1 LPELRSIVLLA
12 LESCFKATARLE
24 SETQYYIS
32 TLRNVCLIE
41 KRIRKHWGKENKVHW
56 ILVVAF
62 NKDMS
67 QKRNGEVAQIFSS
80 LNRIALNLLRKNK
93 LRIEGKRTLKMCG
106 WNNDYILKN
115 LKN

>member
-1 LPELRSIVLLA
+1 LLA
-12 LESCFKATARLE
+12 LESCFKANGTLE

-32 TLRNVCLIE
+32 TLRNVWLIE

-62 NKDMS
+62 NEDMS

-80 LNRIALNLLRKNK
+80 LNRIALNLLRKNE
-93 LRIEGKRTLKMCG
+93 LRIDVKSTRKICG
-106 WNNDYILKN
+106 WNNDYLQKN